1 MNSSKILSAIK
12 LKITPELHPEFIPA
26 VLANI
31 EYEKRV
37 NETKDAVA
45 VKICVIRS
53 NQSRTTIETKVFPKG
68 REFEQEN
75 LWYIERLV
83 KSMLWIYGGHK
94 IIFGGPKEL
103 GMYIKKLYS
112 KKGRQ
117 KFDYDMM
124 TTAYDKPLSVEITT
138 YEKVPD
144 TKEVT
149 QAIGRHLDGCRI
161 GFDLGASD
169 RKVSAVING
178 KPVFSEEVIWQPR
191 EHTNWRYHYHE
202 IMSALHRAAA
212 HMPRVDAIGGSS
224 AGIWVNNKV
233 KVASLFRGIPK
244 KDFKEISNIILKIQK
259 YWKVPIVVVND
270 GEVTALAA
278 SMSLNINSVLG
289 IALGSSEAAG
299 FVNEKGNITDWLNE
313 LAFVPVDFN
322 PSAPVDEWSGDY
334 GCGVQYF
341 SQQAVFRLAPKV
353 GIDIPQD
360 LTLAEKLK
368 HVQEFLAKNDPR
380 AIKIWETIGIYMGYG
395 IAYYHK
401 FYNMKHVLIL
411 GRVTS
416 GQGGELILN
425 KAKEVLSTEFPELA
439 KKIELHLPDEKSRRV
454 GQSIAAASLPIIKKR
469 KK

>member
-1 MNSSKILSAIK
+1 MNSNILTSVKPK
-12 LKITPELHPEFIPA
+12 LLPELHQEFIPA
-26 VLANI
+26 ILAKL
-31 EYEKRV
+31 EYEKKV
-37 NETKDAVA
+37 ESLKNAVP
-45 VKICVIRS
+45 VKICIERS
-53 NQSRTTIETKVFPKG
+53 KNSRSTFETKVFPEG
-68 REFEQEN
+68 HEYESEN
-75 LWYIERLV
+75 YWYIERLV
-83 KSMLWIYGGHK
+83 KTIIWTRGGYR
-94 IIFGGPKEL
+94 IIFGGPKKL

-112 KKGRQ
+112 KTGKQ
-117 KFDYDMM
+117 KFDNYMM
-124 TTAYDKPLSVEITT
+124 TTAYDKPFTVEVTN
-138 YEKVPD
+138 YDKVPE

-149 QAIGRHLDGCRI
+149 TAIGRHLEGCRI

-178 KPVFSEEVIWQPR
+178 KPVFSEEVVWQPR
-191 EHTNWRYHYHE
+191 EHTKWTYHYHE

-212 HMPRVDAIGGSS
+212 HLPRVDAIGGSS
-224 AGIWVNNKV
+224 AGIWVNNRV

-244 KDFKEISNIILKIQK
+244 KEFKEISNIIEKIQK

-278 SMSLNINSVLG
+278 SMSLGINSVLG

-322 PSAPVDEWSGDY
+322 PQAPVDEWSGDV

-353 GIDIPQD
+353 GIEIPKD
-360 LTLAEKLK
+360 KPLAEQLK
-368 HVQEFLAKNDPR
+368 YVQEFLAKSDPR

-395 IAYYHK
+395 VAYYYE
-401 FYNMKHVLIL
+401 FYRMKHVLIL

-416 GQGGELILN
+416 GQGGEIILN
-425 KAKEVLSTEFPELA
+425 KAKEVLETEFPEIA
-439 KKIELHLPDEKSRRV
+439 KKVKLHLPDEKSRRV
-454 GQSIAAASLPIIKKR
+454 GQSIAAASLPVIKK
-469 KK
+469 

>member
-1 MNSSKILSAIK
+1 MIK
-12 LKITPELHPEFIPA
+12 PKVFAELHPEFIPA
-26 VLANI
+26 VLANL
-31 EYEKRV
+31 EYEKHV
-37 NETKDAVA
+37 NETKDAQPVR
-45 VKICVIRS
+45 ICVVRS

-68 REFEQEN
+68 HKLEQEN
-75 LWYIERLV
+75 FWYIERLV
-83 KSMLWIYGGHK
+83 KSMLWVYGGYK
-94 IIFGGPKEL
+94 LIFGGPKEL

-112 KKGRQ
+112 KKGKQ
-117 KFDYDMM
+117 KFDYEMM
-124 TTAYDKPLSVEITT
+124 TTAYDKPFSVEVTS
-138 YEKVPD
+138 YEKVPN
-144 TKEVT
+144 TKEIT

-178 KPVFSEEVIWQPR
+178 KPVFSEEVIWQPGG
-191 EHTNWRYHYHE
+191 HTNWRYHYHE

-212 HMPRVDAIGGSS
+212 HLPRVDAIGGSS

-244 KDFKEISNIILKIQK
+244 KEFKEISNIISKIQK

-341 SQQAVFRLAPKV
+341 SQQAVFRLSEKV
-353 GIDIPQD
+353 GIKIPQD
-360 LTLAEKLK
+360 KTLAEKLK
-368 HVQEFLAKNDPR
+368 FVQEFLEKNDPN
-380 AIKIWETIGIYMGYG
+380 AIKIWQTIGIYMGYG
-395 IAYYHK
+395 IAYYHR

-416 GQGGELILN
+416 GQGGEIILN
-425 KAKEVLSTEFPELA
+425 KAKEVLSIEFPELA

-454 GQSIAAASLPIIKKR
+454 GQSIAAASLPVIKKP